1 MPQQRSDINA
11 TESPQF
17 WLLQSQ
23 KVTETHKQQYRDLSG
38 VKNKFNIF
46 FSIFQKDFPELSA
59 LSKLYKENKAQSEA
73 FKKRVMYHLFQK
85 KEK

>member
-1 MPQQRSDINA
+1 MPQQRSDTNA

-23 KVTETHKQQYRDLSG
+23 KVTETHKRQYRELSG
-38 VKNKFNIF
+38 VKNKFDIF

-59 LSKLYKENKAQSEA
+59 SSKSYKDNEAQSEA
-73 FKKRVMYHLFQK
+73 FKKRVIYHLFQK